1 MKRLKKILM
10 SVAISMA
17 TVNANAWPWMS
28 PYAYCFGNPVKFID
42 PDGRKVVFIN
52 GKIGGDSP
60 TAGTQYW
67 NGANSTFV
75 QGAKQFFDD
84 KNVSFTNRDYGYL
97 SSASQ
102 RRKEGYEYAKSVY
115 FDWISSMKPDESFKL
130 VSHSMGGAFSMGI
143 EDYIKEQGRGVD
155 YNVMIN
161 TYQVDKIDVDKSS
174 TTFYIDYQNTN
185 DPVLFWFDINLGHGK
200 LENSDMMIR
209 EKSSEDLLY
218 IHRSPIDTG
227 DFWKTIKD
235 NIKK

>member
-1 MKRLKKILM
+1 MKRLKKILIA
-10 SVAISMA
+10 VAISML

-52 GKIGGDSP
+52 GKIGGGSP
-60 TAGTQYW
+60 TAGSQYW

-84 KNVSFTNRDYGYL
+84 RNVSFTNRDYGYL

-102 RRKEGYEYAKSVY
+102 RRKEGYEYAKSAY
-115 FDWISSMKPDESFKL
+115 PDWISSMQPDESFKL
-130 VSHSMGGAFSMGI
+130 VSHSMGGAFSIGI
-143 EDYIKEQGRGVD
+143 EDYIKEQGRSVD

-161 TYQVDKIDVDKSS
+161 TYQVDKINVDKSS

-185 DPVLFWFDINLGHGK
+185 DPVLFWFDPNLGHGK
-200 LENSDMMIR
+200 LENSNMMIR

-227 DFWKTIKD
+227 DLWKTIKD
-235 NIKK
+235 NMKK